1 MQVILAGATRGPCLD
16 MPLVSL
22 LLIFE
27 LVQWGLSPL
36 NTPLNNNGGCV
47 FLCVQFKWG
56 LSEHLGASAEELVLI
71 HSSRVLKDSEPLSH
85 FKGLNGSVR
94 LSMIQR
100 YEQPA
105 LFMAWVHAVASNKPT
120 FGINKDK
127 ENKDIGPDLLKGA
140 KLYVSPITQIVLIGV
155 VSLLGIYKKL
165 CCFLN
170 TV

>member
-1 MQVILAGATRGPCLD
+1 M
-16 MPLVSL
+16 
-22 LLIFE
+22 
-27 LVQWGLSPL
+27 
-36 NTPLNNNGGCV
+36 
-47 FLCVQFKWG
+47 QFKWG
-56 LSEHLGASAEELVLI
+56 LSEHLGAAAEELVLI

-85 FKGLNGSVR
+85 LKGLNGSVR

-140 KLYVSPITQIVLIGV
+140 KL
-155 VSLLGIYKKL
+155 
-165 CCFLN
+165 
-170 TV
+170 